1 MAGIYLHIPF
11 CRQACHYCDFHFSTV
26 LKNKPELLS
35 AMHKELQMRK
45 DYLQGEKIK
54 TIYFGGGTPSMLA
67 ADEIKRLLDTIHRLF
82 DVDPT
87 SEITLEANPDDLTL
101 PVINGLKESS
111 MNRLSIGIQSFRDD
125 DLKMMNRAHNSSQAD
140 YAVKAAQ
147 DRGFENITIDL
158 IYSIPGLSMADWKLN
173 LQKAIELHVQHISAY
188 SLTIEAGTV
197 FGNYQKKGKL
207 VAVEQEFS
215 GDQFLTM
222 LEKLH
227 DAGFEQYEVSNFS
240 LPGYESKHNS
250 AYWKGEKYLGIGPS
264 AHSFDGESRQW
275 NVSNNSVYTR
285 SLEKDQLNFEKE
297 DLDERTRI
305 NEYIM
310 TGLRTKWGVDNVIMR
325 SKYHFDFL
333 KEYDEMIFDLAEGG
347 KLVVK
352 ENVMT
357 LTKEG
362 MLMADKIASD
372 FFIV

>member
-26 LKNKPELLS
+26 LKNKTELLS
-35 AMHKELQMRK
+35 AMHKELRMRK
-45 DYLQGEKIK
+45 EYLQGEKIK
-54 TIYFGGGTPSMLA
+54 TIYFGGGTPSMLE
-67 ADEIKRLLDTIHRLF
+67 ADEIKRLLDTMYGLF
-82 DVDPT
+82 EVDPAA
-87 SEITLEANPDDLTL
+87 EITLEANPDDLTMQ
-101 PVINGLKESS
+101 VINGLKESS
-111 MNRLSIGIQSFRDD
+111 VNRLSIGIQSFRDD
-125 DLKMMNRAHNSSQAD
+125 DLKMMNRAHNASQAD

-173 LQKAIELHVQHISAY
+173 LQKAIDLHVQHISAY
-188 SLTIEAGTV
+188 SLTIESGTV

-215 GDQFLTM
+215 SDQFLTM
-222 LEKLH
+222 LEKL
-227 DAGFEQYEVSNFS
+227 DEAGFGQYEVSNFS

-275 NVSNNSVYTR
+275 NISNNSVYTR

-297 DLDERTRI
+297 ELDERTRI

-310 TGLRTKWGVDNVIMR
+310 TGLRTKWGVDNAIMR

-333 KEYDEMIFDLAEGG
+333 KEYDEMIFDLSESG
-347 KLVVK
+347 KLIVN